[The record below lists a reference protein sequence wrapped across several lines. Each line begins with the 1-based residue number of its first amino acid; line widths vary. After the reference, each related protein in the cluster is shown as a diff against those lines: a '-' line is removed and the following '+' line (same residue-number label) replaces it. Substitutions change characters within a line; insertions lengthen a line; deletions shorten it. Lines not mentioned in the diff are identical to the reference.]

1 MIEGKGPHWHQTIIK
16 VFAKEFSMNSRRV
29 QSQTCSPD
37 VKVEQIDFWNKEIF
51 PSNYIRSRNIDVF
64 SEVRGKICHCENKL
78 AKLMWLPSLT
88 FAKYLGIFKIS
99 IDTYNIYEYIYPQK
113 GENTSWYSDQVQYL
127 KLLMKICNVHNI

>member
-1 MIEGKGPHWHQTIIK
+1 
-16 VFAKEFSMNSRRV
+16 MNSRRV

-51 PSNYIRSRNIDVF
+51 PSNYIRSWNINRF
-64 SEVRGKICHCENKL
+64 SEVRDKICHCENKL

-99 IDTYNIYEYIYPQK
+99 IDTYNIYEYTYPQK
-113 GENTSWYSDQVQYL
+113 GENTSWYSDQV
-127 KLLMKICNVHNI
+127 